1 MRKENDMEVGIK
13 VFLIKGTTGVA
24 SYMGCYKD
32 RQVCCCHRRLS
43 KI

>member
-24 SYMGCYKD
+24 SYMGW
-32 RQVCCCHRRLS
+32 L
-43 KI
+43 